1 MKVTVDGIEIDLP
14 AGTSAIDAVFSAG
27 GDVPYFC
34 AHKYLSPVGACR
46 MCLVESG
53 SPRKNPDG
61 SFVMEG
67 EGDAASPKIFW
78 FPNPWR
84 RAPCRRQRA
93 CTSAAR
99 KRRRSWRRRRRA

>member
-1 MKVTVDGIEIDLP
+1 MKVTVDGHELDLP
-14 AGTSAIDAVFSAG
+14 AGTSAIDAVFESG

-34 AHKYLSPVGACR
+34 AHPYLSPVGACR

-67 EGDAASPKIFW
+67 EGTRPGPRFSGSPS
-78 FPNPWR
+78 PWR
-84 RAPCRRQRA
+84 RAPCRPPRA
-93 CTSAAR
+93 CTSAPPRPATWWP
-99 KRRRSWRRRRRA
+99 RRRPA